1 MLRDMKPYS
10 AKKKTKYNYTDCHP
24 KKGYEN
30 WWEFMAFTGS
40 NTATRMK
47 VKQEIRRVI

>member
-1 MLRDMKPYS
+1 MKPYS
-10 AKKKTKYNYTDCHP
+10 IGTKTRYNYTDCHP

-30 WWEFMAFTGS
+30 WWEYMSYNGS

-47 VKQEIRRVI
+47 AKREINKTKDSLE